1 MTIPT
6 IVFAKAP
13 QPGAVKTRLIPVL
26 GAAGAAL
33 LHERLVARTL
43 RTAAAAAVG
52 PVELCCAPDAAHPF
66 LASSAAAHGVPL
78 TGQGRGDLGERM
90 HRAAARALTNAS
102 GVILIGCDCPAL
114 TPQYM
119 RTARAALDEGFDAGL
134 GPAEDG
140 GYVLL
145 ALARIDPALF
155 DRIPWGGPDVM
166 AITVARFAALRWRWR
181 QLETLWDVDRPE
193 DLMRLRRDLPDGER
207 LLLDIAPTELF

>member
-13 QPGAVKTRLIPVL
+13 QPGGVKTRLIPAL

-43 RTAAAAAVG
+43 RTATAAGVG

-66 LASSAAAHGVPL
+66 LASAAAGLGLPL
-78 TGQGRGDLGERM
+78 TGQGGGDLGARM
-90 HRAAARALTNAS
+90 HRAAARALNNAS

-114 TPQYM
+114 TPQYL
-119 RTARAALDEGFDAGL
+119 RAARAALDEGWDVAL

-166 AITVARFAALRWRWR
+166 AITVARCAALRWRWR
-181 QLETLWDVDRPE
+181 QLETLWDIDRPE
-193 DLMRLRRDLPDGER
+193 DLVRLRRDLPHAEG
-207 LLLDIAPTELF
+207 LLLDIASEDPS